1 MSAASFNGIA
11 LVIGAVL
18 GVIFFG
24 GLWLTVRSSLTAAN
38 PGLRFLAST
47 LLRTGIV
54 LAGIYYV
61 SRNGW
66 PSLLLCLCGFI
77 AARVV
82 VTRITRPH
90 FKSASCASAPTN

>member
-1 MSAASFNGIA
+1 MSAVSFNGIA

-24 GLWLTVRSSLTAAN
+24 GLWWTVRSSLTATN
-38 PGLRFLAST
+38 PGLRFLASS
-47 LLRTGIV
+47 LLRTGTV
-54 LAGIYYV
+54 LAGFYYV

-77 AARVV
+77 VARVI

-90 FKSASCASAPTN
+90 FEGAPCASVPTN

>member
-1 MSAASFNGIA
+1 MSAASINGLA

-24 GLWLTVRSSLTAAN
+24 GLWWTVRSSLTAAN
-38 PGLRFLAST
+38 PGLRFLASS

-54 LAGIYYV
+54 LAGFYYV

-66 PSLLLCLCGFI
+66 PGLLLCLCGFTV
-77 AARVV
+77 ARIV

-90 FKSASCASAPTN
+90 FKGAPCA